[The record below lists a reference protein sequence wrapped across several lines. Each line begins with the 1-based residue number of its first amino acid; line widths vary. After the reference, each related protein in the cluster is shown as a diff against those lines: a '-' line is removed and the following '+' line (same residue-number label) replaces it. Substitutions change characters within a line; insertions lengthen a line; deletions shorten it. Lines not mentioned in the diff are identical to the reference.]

1 MSKLM
6 SQAAAPSTRPPASRK
21 TRTKRPDTKGFGVPN
36 VIDPHHFVV
45 EVPSSSRG
53 DVVIRESFG
62 LRQSAGAGTDEIVR
76 CILPRAKWTAIS
88 NEVKR
93 HFNERLRAEGMRT
106 SRWSAGEN
114 GVNRM
119 LGKELVVLAW
129 AIELADNKVL
139 GRAVRNWMGLKPEER
154 WWLFMMTA
162 AASGRSEHTLR
173 GWRMALFHALTE
185 NPDSMDLT
193 KLSSSPARNVVRPDD
208 QLSLLEQF

>member
-1 MSKLM
+1 MSL
-6 SQAAAPSTRPPASRK
+6 AAAPSSGHSASRK
-21 TRTKRPDTKGFGVPN
+21 TRAKRPDTKGFGVPN

-45 EVPSSSRG
+45 DIPSSSRS

-62 LRQSAGAGTDEIVR
+62 LRHSACAGMDEIVR

-129 AIELADNKVL
+129 AIELAEDKVL

-154 WWLFMMTA
+154 WWLFTMTA
-162 AASGRSEHTLR
+162 AASGRAEDTQR